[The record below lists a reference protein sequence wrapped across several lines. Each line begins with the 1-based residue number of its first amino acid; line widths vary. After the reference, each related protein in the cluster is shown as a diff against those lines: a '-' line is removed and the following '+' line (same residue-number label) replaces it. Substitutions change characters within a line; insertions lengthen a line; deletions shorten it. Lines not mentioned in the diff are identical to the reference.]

1 MTISIRSASA
11 PFLAGNRANLLV
23 IILPVRIKFL
33 SNPVSQMA
41 KKSKFGPAV
50 VTLDVGF
57 YEYVYLK

>member
-1 MTISIRSASA
+1 MTNSIRSASA
-11 PFLAGNRANLLV
+11 PFLAGNRVKLLV

-41 KKSKFGPAV
+41 KKSRFWAAV
-50 VTLDVGF
+50 VTLNVEF